1 MKKMSIPIWVIAV
14 LAGVVFSAFMAVK
27 TGKEERKEEMESIER
42 EGELYMKR
50 LEREKERRENSAE
63 A

>member
-1 MKKMSIPIWVIAV
+1 MSIPIWVIAV
-14 LAGVVFSAFMAVK
+14 TAGIVFSAFMAVK
-27 TGKEERKEEMESIER
+27 TGKAEREEEMESIER

-50 LEREKERRENSAE
+50 LEREKEQRENSAE